1 MKTIMTALFSA
12 IIINTYSQKWDLNSI
27 VKHSYSE
34 IYTELFNNNYT
45 EEESKFLGD
54 SLAKL
59 DRLKGIKNILRQ
71 DGPFDSG
78 CFDCIYGKY
87 GYKST
92 IIGSNDIISENTE
105 AFKDAYN
112 KVMISY
118 LSAEQQKEI
127 NQYIQK
133 SDGVFREYIHT
144 IPEIEFS
151 TKNDTTKNI
160 KIKSKALE
168 DLFHSD
174 VNHLIV
180 GMMTEKY
187 DSVQMEF
194 SYYEVKYKGI
204 DIKCNKVSEKK
215 ILFYFDFRNIPDNY
229 NICWSKN
236 LKQKY
241 KFAVSINNK

>member
-1 MKTIMTALFSA
+1 MKTIITAIFS
-12 IIINTYSQKWDLNSI
+12 IFIINVYSQKWEINSI

-34 IYTELFNNNYT
+34 IYNELFDKNYSVV
-45 EEESKFLGD
+45 ESKYFGD
-54 SLAKL
+54 SLAKF
-59 DRLKGIKNILRQ
+59 DRLKGLKNILRQ

-87 GYKST
+87 GYTIT
-92 IIGSNDIISENTE
+92 IIGSNDIISNNTE

-112 KVMISY
+112 NVMISY
-118 LSAEQQKEI
+118 LSTGQQKEI
-127 NQYIQK
+127 NQYIHK

-151 TKNDTTKNI
+151 AKNDTTKNI

-168 DLFHSD
+168 DLFLSD

-187 DSVQMEF
+187 DSVQKEF
-194 SYYEVKYKGI
+194 SYNEVKSKGI
-204 DIKCNKVSEKK
+204 DIKCNKFSKKK
-215 ILFYFDFRNIPDNY
+215 ILFYFDFRNMPDNY
-229 NICWSKN
+229 NICWSKK
-236 LKQKY
+236 LKLKY
-241 KFAVSINNK
+241 MFSVSLDNK